1 MCVCAGSP
9 AVVGSVQDT
18 ETCPGLCSGDVISK
32 LNGRTAGALSHSQL
46 VNSIK
51 QLRRPIIIHFVQA
64 FGDVARSPA
73 PSATS
78 SPSSGG
84 FKRLEKGK
92 PLPSFSG
99 DR

>member
-1 MCVCAGSP
+1 MCRAGSP
-9 AVVGSVQDT
+9 AVVGSVQEPDL
-18 ETCPGLCSGDVISK
+18 CPGLCSGDVISK
-32 LNGRTAGALSHSQL
+32 LNGRAVGSLSHSQL

-64 FGDVARSPA
+64 FGEVRPSPV

-78 SPSSGG
+78 SPTSAG
-84 FKRLEKGK
+84 FKKLEKGR

-99 DR
+99 DT